1 MRAQAELDVREG
13 RKHNVQLGF
22 AIQRLSD
29 MGDGIIAQI
38 DRPLRAAAPTISASA
53 RRSSSASD

>member
-22 AIQRLSD
+22 ASQRLSD
-29 MGDGIIAQI
+29 LGDGIIAQSTGRFVLGA
-38 DRPLRAAAPTISASA
+38 DDQASA
-53 RRSSSASD
+53 TRSSSASG